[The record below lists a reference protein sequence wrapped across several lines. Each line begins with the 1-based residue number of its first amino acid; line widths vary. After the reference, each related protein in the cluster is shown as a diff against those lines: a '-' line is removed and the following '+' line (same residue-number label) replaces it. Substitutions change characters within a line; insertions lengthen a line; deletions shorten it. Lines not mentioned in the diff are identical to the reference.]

1 MLKMHQP
8 TKKWRIL
15 ERNMQNKFLK
25 QRRSLL
31 DQKPTPTKSQYGM
44 EPNICNGG
52 RRGTKNDTKL
62 ESFWKQIFGL
72 SNLQQQILI

>member
-1 MLKMHQP
+1 M
-8 TKKWRIL
+8 
-15 ERNMQNKFLK
+15 ENFGNKYAEQISKTTQKLI
-25 QRRSLL
+25 RSKTNTN
-31 DQKPTPTKSQYGM
+31 QIQYGM